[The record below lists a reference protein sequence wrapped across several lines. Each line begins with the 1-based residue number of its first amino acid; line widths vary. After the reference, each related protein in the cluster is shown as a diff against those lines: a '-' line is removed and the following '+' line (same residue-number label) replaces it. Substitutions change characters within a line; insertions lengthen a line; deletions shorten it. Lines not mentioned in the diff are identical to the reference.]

1 MSADF
6 VANDTVEFD
15 YYKDDRETVAAVV
28 VVVAELRQLKQL
40 PEPSFR
46 VDSFLA
52 SSDPYL
58 NLEMTL
64 DCLG

>member
-15 YYKDDRETVAAVV
+15 YYKDDRETVAAA

-52 SSDPYL
+52 SSGPYL
-58 NLEMTL
+58 NWEMTL
-64 DCLG
+64 NCLG